1 MVAADNFTATAT
13 TVAAS
18 TKENMDI
25 ANRDIASY
33 LANCQQYESNDKQFQ
48 VFTSIKNI
56 QYTGKS

>member
-33 LANCQQYESNDKQFQ
+33 LANC
-48 VFTSIKNI
+48 
-56 QYTGKS
+56 